1 MNHIHTPL
9 DEQYKRDKPKKP
21 WFKGFEKDLPLTT
34 VTPDLN
40 HSIKQIQYSQY
51 MQCQGV
57 TKAVVATTRCESR
70 NGTASR
76 YVPSLKDNFLAGCF
90 SSFPNRKKHNEYI
103 TFLTYAAY
111 NISWVFCVQFLGNL
125 LNPMNKKTVLRDQ
138 ATSTMWWLPVAPE
151 HRPGPKKETVIFQP
165 FIFRGEL
172 LVSPG
177 GYWISLISLI
187 FPVTI
192 REDVKMFQV
201 NPLQVGKLEVLGKPF
216 LPLKHYNTM
225 IGV

>member
-76 YVPSLKDNFLAGCF
+76 YVPSLTWEDNFLAGCF
-90 SSFPNRKKHNEYI
+90 SSFPNRKEHNEYM
-103 TFLTYAAY
+103 TSLTYAAY
-111 NISWVFCVQFLGNL
+111 NIS
-125 LNPMNKKTVLRDQ
+125 
-138 ATSTMWWLPVAPE
+138 
-151 HRPGPKKETVIFQP
+151 
-165 FIFRGEL
+165 
-172 LVSPG
+172 
-177 GYWISLISLI
+177 
-187 FPVTI
+187 
-192 REDVKMFQV
+192 
-201 NPLQVGKLEVLGKPF
+201 
-216 LPLKHYNTM
+216 
-225 IGV
+225 